1 MCKSKKIWCEKL
13 LNNIWLIT
21 NNYSVCNSQ
30 IVGYH
35 VMELKNIFRLENLV
49 VEAKIKNIAAFY
61 FCISFFFY
69 T

>member
-1 MCKSKKIWCEKL
+1 
-13 LNNIWLIT
+13 
-21 NNYSVCNSQ
+21 
-30 IVGYH
+30 
-35 VMELKNIFRLENLV
+35 MELKNIFRLENLV